1 MTEQNYKVTGM
12 TCSACS
18 AAVQRA
24 VSKMDGVS
32 SAEVNLATET
42 LRVQYD
48 ESKLGFDDIQA
59 TVDHAGYGLV
69 APQVSKRAELGV
81 EGMTCA
87 SCSAAVERALKKLD
101 GVSDPS
107 VNLATNRASFSYDP
121 TKVKLAQVREAISK
135 AGYTPLDLATE
146 DTRDLEQERR
156 EKALRVMRLRLIVS
170 IVFAAPILYIAMA
183 HMFPKLGVP
192 LPAFLSPHQFP
203 LVFAVVQLL
212 LTIPVLIAGSRFFRV
227 GFKTLFKGA
236 PNMDTL
242 VAIGTGSAF
251 LYGVYATVL
260 IYLGHFEFAQ
270 HLYFESAAVVITLV
284 MVGKY
289 LEAVSKSKTSEAI
302 KKLMNLRPQTA
313 VIVKDGAEL
322 EVSLDEVAVGDVVLV
337 RPGAAIPVDGLV
349 LDGASSVDESMLTGE
364 SLPVEKQPGSL
375 VTGGSINGEGLLR
388 FRVTRVGED
397 TALSKI
403 IHLVEEAQGRKA
415 PIAKLADVISG
426 YFVPAVLGIALLAA
440 VVWALVGKDFNFVLN
455 IFVTVLVI
463 ACPCALGLATPTA
476 IMVGTGKGA
485 ELGVLI
491 KGGEALET
499 THSINA
505 VVLDKTGTITQGKPE
520 LTDIARFT
528 EDTEE
533 EALLFAASAERGS
546 EHPIARA
553 IVQAAEAR
561 GLKLLPVEQFRAIPG
576 RGIEAQVSGRRVL
589 AGSAKLMAENG
600 IDLSRSIGSA
610 AAFSAAGK
618 TLMYIALD
626 GQLHSLMAAADAV
639 KPTSRHAVETLK
651 SLGLEVYMLTG
662 DNASTAKAVAESV
675 GIEHVLSDVLPDGKA
690 SEVQKLQ
697 AAGMRVAM
705 VGDGINDAPALV
717 QADVGMAIGTG
728 TDVAVESADVVLMR
742 GDLSAVSAAVAL
754 SRATI
759 RNIRQN
765 LFWAFAYNVI
775 GIPFAAGVFYA
786 FGGPLLTPVFAGAA
800 MAFSSVS
807 VVTNA
812 LRLKRFRLKGAA
824 TERN

>member
-18 AAVQRA
+18 AAVQRT
-24 VSKMDGVS
+24 VTKMEGVS

-48 ESKLGFDDIQA
+48 ENRLGFDDIQA
-59 TVDHAGYGLV
+59 TVENAGYGLV
-69 APQVSKRAELGV
+69 APQVSKHAELGV

-107 VNLATNRASFSYDP
+107 VNLATNRAAFSYDP
-121 TKVKLAQVREAISK
+121 TRVKLAQIREAITK

-146 DTRDLEQERR
+146 DTRDLEQEKR
-156 EKALRVMRLRLIVS
+156 EKALRRMRLRLIVS

-192 LPAFLSPHQFP
+192 LPAFMNPHAFP
-203 LVFAVVQLL
+203 LVFALVQLL

-260 IYLGHFEFAQ
+260 IYLGDFGFAQ

-337 RPGAAIPVDGLV
+337 RPGAAIPVDGTV

-364 SLPVEKQPGSL
+364 SLPVEKQPGSP

-415 PIAKLADVISG
+415 PIAKLADIISG
-426 YFVPAVLGIALLAA
+426 YFVPAVLGIAVLSA
-440 VVWALVGKDFNFVLN
+440 VIWALVGKDFNFVLN

-528 EDTEE
+528 EDTED
-533 EALLFAASAERGS
+533 EALLLAASAERGS

-561 GLKLLPVEQFRAIPG
+561 GLTLHAVEQFRAIPG
-576 RGIEAQVSGRRVL
+576 RGIEAVVNGRRVL
-589 AGSAKLMAENG
+589 AGSAKLLVENNVD
-600 IDLSRSIGSA
+600 ISNSVADALRLSG
-610 AAFSAAGK
+610 AGK

-639 KPTSRHAVETLK
+639 KPTSRAAIQQLK
-651 SLGLEVYMLTG
+651 SLGLDVYMLTG

-675 GIEHVLSDVLPDGKA
+675 GIDHVLSDVLPDGKA

-697 AAGMRVAM
+697 AAGKRVAM

-807 VVTNA
+807 VVSNA
-812 LRLKRFRLKGAA
+812 LRLKRFHLKDKK
-824 TERN
+824 

>member
-1 MTEQNYKVTGM
+1 MKEQSYKVTGM

-18 AAVQRA
+18 AAVQRT
-24 VSKMDGVS
+24 VFKMEGVS
-32 SAEVNLATET
+32 QAEVNLATET
-42 LRVQYD
+42 LRVSFD
-48 ESKLGFDDIQA
+48 ENSVDFDKLQA
-59 TVDHAGYGLV
+59 AVERAGYGLV
-69 APQVSKRAELGV
+69 EPQTSKRAELGV
-81 EGMTCA
+81 DGMTCA
-87 SCSAAVERALKKLD
+87 SCSSAVERALKRLD
-101 GVSDPS
+101 GVSEAS
-107 VNLATNRASFSYDP
+107 VNLATNRAAFSYDP
-121 TKVKLAQVREAISK
+121 SKVKLQQVREAISK

-146 DTRDLEQERR
+146 DTRDAEQEKR
-156 EKALRVMRLRLIVS
+156 EKALRLMRLRLIVA

-183 HMFPKLGVP
+183 HMFPTLGVP
-192 LPAFLSPHQFP
+192 LPAFMNPHTFP
-203 LVFAVVQLL
+203 LVFALVQLL
-212 LTIPVLIAGSRFFRV
+212 LTIPVLIAGGRFFRV
-227 GFKTLFKGA
+227 GMKTLFKGS

-260 IYLGHFEFAQ
+260 IYLGDFGFAQ
-270 HLYFESAAVVITLV
+270 HLYFESAAVVISLV
-284 MVGKY
+284 MLGKY

-313 VIVKDGAEL
+313 VIVKDGVEMT
-322 EVSLDEVAVGDVVLV
+322 VSLDEVAVGDVVLV
-337 RPGAAIPVDGLV
+337 RPGAAIPVDGIV

-364 SLPVEKQPGSL
+364 SLPVEKQPGSP
-375 VTGGSINGEGLLR
+375 VTGGSINGEGMLH
-388 FRVTRVGED
+388 FTVTHVGED

-426 YFVPAVLGIALLAA
+426 YFVPAVLGIAVLSA

-520 LTDIARFT
+520 LTDVVRYTA
-528 EDTEE
+528 ED
-533 EALLFAASAERGS
+533 EASVLTLTASAERGS

-553 IVQAAEAR
+553 IVNAAQARNLSLQE
-561 GLKLLPVEQFRAIPG
+561 PEQFRAIPG
-576 RGIEAQVSGRRVL
+576 RGIEALVSGRRVL
-589 AGSAKLMAENG
+589 AGSAKLLTEHN
-600 IDLSRSIGSA
+600 IDISRSIGDAVALSG
-610 AAFSAAGK
+610 AGK
-618 TLMYIALD
+618 TLMYIAIDDALYA
-626 GQLHSLMAAADAV
+626 LMAAADAI
-639 KPTSRHAVETLK
+639 KPTSRAAIQQLK
-651 SLGLEVYMLTG
+651 SLGLTVYMLTG
-662 DNASTAKAVAESV
+662 DNAATAKAVAETV
-675 GIEHVLSDVLPDGKA
+675 GIDHVLSDVLPDGK
-690 SEVQKLQ
+690 SIEVQKLQ
-697 AAGMRVAM
+697 AEGKRVAM

-765 LFWAFAYNVI
+765 LFWAFAYNVV
-775 GIPFAAGVFYA
+775 GIPFAAGVFFA

-800 MAFSSVS
+800 MALSSVS

-812 LRLKRFRLKGAA
+812 LRLKRFCLKDKK
-824 TERN
+824 

>member
-1 MTEQNYKVTGM
+1 MKDSIFLVSGM

-18 AAVQRA
+18 AHVQRA
-24 VSKMDGVS
+24 VSKLDGVA

-48 ESKLGFDDIQA
+48 ESKVGFEQMK
-59 TVDHAGYGLV
+59 TVVENAGYGLSI
-69 APQVSKRAELGV
+69 PQMIKRAELGV
-81 EGMTCA
+81 DGMTCA
-87 SCSAAVERALKKLD
+87 ACSASVERSVKKLD
-101 GVSDPS
+101 GVSEAS
-107 VNLATNRASFSYDP
+107 VNLATNRAVFSYDP
-121 TKVKLAQVREAISK
+121 AKVKLTQIRDAVTR
-135 AGYTPLDLATE
+135 AGYTPLDLTSE
-146 DTRDLEQERR
+146 DTRDAEQEKR
-156 EKALRVMRLRLIVS
+156 EKALKQMRLRLIVA
-170 IVFAAPILYIAMA
+170 IVFAAPILYIAMS
-183 HMFPKLGVP
+183 HMFPSLGVP
-192 LPAFLSPHQFP
+192 LPEFLNPHMHP
-203 LVFAVVQLL
+203 LTFALTQLF
-212 LTIPVLIAGSRFFRV
+212 LTVPVLIAGGRFFRV
-227 GFKTLFKGA
+227 GMRTLFKGA

-251 LYGVYATVL
+251 LYGIYATVL
-260 IYLGHFEFAQ
+260 IYLGSTDFAQ

-302 KKLMNLRPQTA
+302 KALMNLRPKTA
-313 VIVKDGAEL
+313 VILKDGAEL
-322 EVSLDEVAVGDVVLV
+322 EVALDEVAVGDVVLV
-337 RPGAAIPVDGLV
+337 RPGAAIPVDGV
-349 LDGASSVDESMLTGE
+349 VTDGASSVDESMLTGE
-364 SLPVEKQPGSL
+364 SLPVEKQPGSA

-388 FRVTRVGED
+388 FTVTKVGED

-426 YFVPAVLGIALLAA
+426 YFVPTVIGIAVLAA

-491 KGGEALET
+491 KGGEALEST
-499 THSINA
+499 QRVDTI
-505 VVLDKTGTITQGKPE
+505 VLDKTGTITQGKPE
-520 LTDIARFT
+520 LTDIVRFT
-528 EDTEE
+528 Q
-533 EALLFAASAERGS
+533 EAEADVLALAASAERGS

-553 IVQAAEAR
+553 IVEAAEKRRLTLAQ
-561 GLKLLPVEQFRAIPG
+561 PDTFRAIPG
-576 RGIEAQVSGRRVL
+576 RGIDAVVSGRRVL
-589 AGSAKLMAENG
+589 AGSAKLLAENG
-600 IDLSRSIGSA
+600 VDLSASEAGANALSG
-610 AAFSAAGK
+610 AGK
-618 TLMYIALD
+618 TLMYISFDGALTA
-626 GQLHSLMAAADAV
+626 LMAAADAV
-639 KPTSRHAVETLK
+639 KETSKDAIAQLK
-651 SLGLEVYMLTG
+651 SLGLDVYMLTG
-662 DNASTAKAVAESV
+662 DNASTAKTVAESV
-675 GIEHVLSDVLPDGKA
+675 GIDHVLSDVLPDGKA
-690 SEVQKLQ
+690 AAVQQLQ
-697 AAGMRVAM
+697 TNGKRVAM

-717 QADVGMAIGTG
+717 QADVGMAIGNG

-742 GDLSAVSAAVAL
+742 GDLSAVAAAVAL

-775 GIPFAAGVFYA
+775 GIPFAAGVFFA

-800 MAFSSVS
+800 MAMSSVS

-812 LRLKRFRLKGAA
+812 LRLKRFRYP
-824 TERN
+824 R

>member
-1 MTEQNYKVTGM
+1 M

-18 AAVQRA
+18 AAVQRT
-24 VSKMDGVS
+24 VSKMEGVT

-42 LRVQYD
+42 LRVQFD
-48 ESKLGFDDIQA
+48 EGNVRFDDMKA
-59 TVDHAGYGLV
+59 AVEKAGYGLV
-69 APQVSKRAELGV
+69 APQVFKRAELGV

-101 GVSDPS
+101 GVAEPS
-107 VNLATNRASFSYDP
+107 VNLATNRAAFSYDP
-121 TKVKLAQVREAISK
+121 TRVKLAQIREAISK

-146 DTRDLEQERR
+146 DTRDLEQEKR
-156 EKALRVMRLRLIVS
+156 EKALRRMRLRLIVS
-170 IVFAAPILYIAMA
+170 IVFAVPILYIAMG

-192 LPAFLSPHQFP
+192 LPAFMNPHAFP
-203 LVFAVVQLL
+203 LVFALVQLL

-227 GFKTLFKGA
+227 GFKTLLKGS

-251 LYGVYATVL
+251 LYGVYATIL
-260 IYLGHFEFAQ
+260 IYLGDFGFAQ

-284 MVGKY
+284 MLGKY

-313 VIVKDGAEL
+313 VIVKNGTEL
-322 EVSLDEVAVGDVVLV
+322 EVSLDEVSVGDVVLV
-337 RPGAAIPVDGLV
+337 RPGAAIPVDGTV

-364 SLPVEKQPGSL
+364 SLPVEKQPGSA
-375 VTGGSINGEGLLR
+375 VTGGSINGEGLLH
-388 FRVTRVGED
+388 FTVTRVGED

-426 YFVPAVLGIALLAA
+426 YFVPAVLGIAVLAA
-440 VVWALVGKDFNFVLN
+440 VVWALVGQDFNFVLN

-485 ELGVLI
+485 ELGVLM

-499 THSINA
+499 THNINA

-528 EDTEE
+528 ADSEDEV
-533 EALLFAASAERGS
+533 LLLAASAERGS

-553 IVQAAEAR
+553 IVNAAHAR
-561 GLKLLPVEQFRAIPG
+561 NLALLEPEQFRAIPG
-576 RGIEAQVSGRRVL
+576 RGIEAVVSGRRVL
-589 AGSAKLMAENG
+589 AGSAKLMTESG
-600 IDLSRSIGSA
+600 IDLSHAISPA
-610 AAFSAAGK
+610 TAYSAAGK
-618 TLMYIALD
+618 TLMYIAIDNVLY
-626 GQLHSLMAAADAV
+626 SLMAAADAV
-639 KPTSRHAVETLK
+639 KPTSRRAIEQLK
-651 SLGLEVYMLTG
+651 ALGLEVYMLTG
-662 DNASTAKAVAESV
+662 DNASTAHAVAESV
-675 GIEHVLSDVLPDGKA
+675 GITHVLSDVLPDGKA
-690 SEVQKLQ
+690 NEVKKLQ
-697 AAGMRVAM
+697 AEGKRVAM

-765 LFWAFAYNVI
+765 LFWAFAYNII

-812 LRLKRFRLKGAA
+812 LRLKRFRLKA
-824 TERN
+824 ND